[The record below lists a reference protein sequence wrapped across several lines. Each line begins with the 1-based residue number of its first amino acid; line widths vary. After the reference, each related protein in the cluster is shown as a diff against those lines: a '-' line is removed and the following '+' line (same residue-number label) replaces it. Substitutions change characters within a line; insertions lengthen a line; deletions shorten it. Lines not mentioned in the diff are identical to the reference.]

1 MNIAVVGMG
10 HVGLVTAV
18 ALSAIGHEVIGIDTD
33 EQRIAALQYSEP
45 PYFEPGLQE
54 ELALQVRLGR
64 LRFTTDPETA
74 YVGADVVFICVGT
87 PPQANGEAN
96 LIAVEGA
103 AHDIGFWAPDGCVV
117 VEKSTV
123 PCGTH
128 KRLIIALGGNG
139 RLDVAANP
147 EFLREGTALKDTL
160 EPSRIVVGAA
170 TEAVHRVLRDVYE
183 VLTDSGTPYIATDIA
198 TAELAKHASNSM
210 LATKISFMNAIA
222 RICDM
227 TGADVTK
234 IAEIMGADPRIG
246 PAFLHAGLGFGG
258 FCFPKD
264 VAALSHTAKTLGT
277 HSRLFDEVLLIN
289 QRALES
295 VYAKIEDALW
305 NVAGKHIAVLGLAF
319 KPDTDD
325 IRYSPAVALCSLLL
339 SGRAEVVAWDP
350 QAAAAARA
358 ELPALI
364 TADSPYTAAQGAD
377 LLVIATEWQETYTI
391 DFERLAD
398 VMIGRFVMDARNVL
412 DDWQRSLA
420 AKLGFTV
427 IGVGR

>member
-1 MNIAVVGMG
+1 MNITVAGMG
-10 HVGLVTAV
+10 HVGLITAI
-18 ALSAIGHEVIGIDTD
+18 AFSAIGHNVIGIDVDTN
-33 EQRIAALQYSEP
+33 RISMLHDGEA

-54 ELALQVRLGR
+54 ELDRQIRSGR
-64 LRFTTDPETA
+64 IRFTTDSQTA
-74 YVGADVVFICVGT
+74 YMSADVVFICVGT
-87 PPQANGEAN
+87 PPGENGEAN
-96 LIAVEGA
+96 LEAVWDA
-103 AHDIGFWAPDGCVV
+103 ARNIGIWVPDGCVI

-128 KRLIIALGGNG
+128 KRLIAVLG
-139 RLDVAANP
+139 RSSTLDVASNP
-147 EFLREGTALKDTL
+147 EFLREGTALRDTL

-295 VYAKIEDALW
+295 VYAKIEDAFW
-305 NVAGKHIAVLGLAF
+305 NIAGKHIAVLGLAF

-325 IRYSPAVALCSLLL
+325 IRYSPAMSLCFLLL
-339 SGRAEVVAWDP
+339 QAGAEVVGWDP
-350 QAAAAARA
+350 QAAAAARD

-412 DDWQRSLA
+412 DDWQRSYA